1 MALVIVVSAFA
12 LVLTAASLFA
22 RRYVKSGEDF
32 YLAGRRMPWWGIGP
46 TIAAGLFGGTS
57 MLVVAGNSMSFGVS
71 AIWILAVPSW
81 VGAFVATVFF
91 ARKVRG
97 LKGVASVPDIVSL
110 RYGEGT
116 RTVFTIVTIFFYI
129 GFTTS
134 QLLALGIFIHGFT
147 GVPLLPAM
155 GATLLVGLVLAGT
168 SGFLGVVI
176 TDGVMCVVLA
186 IGVGILAVTGVQW
199 AGGWSKIVDTLAV
212 DNPGHLDLF
221 SSDITPAVAMA
232 YVAAFGLALVPQQDI
247 LQRFASAKDES
258 HALRGGLFALL
269 IFIPLYLF
277 PIVAGLAATV
287 WLPQN
292 GQDSLHA
299 ESLIAWT
306 SKNMYSPWVSAFM
319 FLAVAA
325 AILSTLT
332 TTINSCALNVTKDI
346 YLRVAKGESSHSRT
360 VAVGRIS
367 TILVG
372 LVALLFATV
381 FDFIL
386 GALYLAFSIA
396 FAGMLVPIVAA
407 FYWKRANGHGASWS
421 ALSGSGFVILD
432 FALRELG
439 VSVPWP
445 GEPYS
450 LLIAFCISLFA
461 LIAGSLFTAPPPAH
475 IVNEF
480 GRTSEP
486 KPATKV

>member
-12 LVLTAASLFA
+12 LVLAAASLFS

-57 MLVVAGNSMSFGVS
+57 MLVVAGNSMSYGVS

-81 VGAFVATVFF
+81 IGAFVATVFF
-91 ARKVRG
+91 ARKVRR
-97 LKGVASVPDIVSL
+97 LKGVASVPDIVAL

-116 RTVFTIVTIFFYI
+116 RTVFTIVTIFFYV

-134 QLLALGIFIHGFT
+134 QLLALGIFINGFT
-147 GVPLLPAM
+147 GLPLLPAM
-155 GATLLVGLVLAGT
+155 GATLLVGLVLAGA

-176 TDGVMCVVLA
+176 TDGIMCVILA
-186 IGVGILAVTGVQW
+186 IGVGVLAVTGVRW
-199 AGGWSKIVDTLAV
+199 AGGWSGIVDTLAAES
-212 DNPGHLDLF
+212 PGHLDLF
-221 SSDITPAVAMA
+221 SSSITPGVAMA

-247 LQRFASAKDES
+247 LQRFASAKDAG
-258 HALRGGLFALL
+258 HAVRGGLFALL

-277 PIVAGLAATV
+277 PVVAGLAATV
-287 WLPQN
+287 WLPRN
-292 GQDSLHA
+292 GHEALPA
-299 ESLIAWT
+299 ESLVSWT
-306 SKNMYSPWVSAFM
+306 SKNMYSPWVSAFL
-319 FLAVAA
+319 FLAVTA

-346 YLRVAKGESSHSRT
+346 YLRVTGDRASPSRT

-367 TILVG
+367 TVLVG

-407 FYWKRANGHGASWS
+407 FYWRRANGYGASWS

-439 VSVPWP
+439 VAVPWP

-450 LLIAFCISLFA
+450 LLIAFCISLSA
-461 LIAGSLFTAPPPAH
+461 LIAGSLLTAPPPAH
-475 IVNEF
+475 VLDELD
-480 GRTSEP
+480 RSSDPEP
-486 KPATKV
+486 AATA